1 MIRFTINGQ
10 QVKGEEGEMVL
21 HVARRYG
28 FKIPAHCHHD
38 GLEPFGACRLCVV
51 EITHK
56 SWKGW
61 KGLVTSCL
69 YPIEEGLEV
78 TTDNPEIFET
88 RKVLADL
95 LLARCPDSPEVQA
108 IAADHGI
115 SKTSYAEHPDR
126 PLCTL
131 CTLCVRACEAIGA
144 NAIGTTMRGA
154 IRAIGTP
161 FDLPPDAC
169 VGCGTCARIC
179 PTHAIEWSEDQNAR
193 HIWKRDFPLLHCE
206 VCGKPMLTEAHR
218 NLVAERSGLDHG
230 YFSRCDQCKR
240 DEMAKLFSQT
250 TR

>member
-1 MIRFTINGQ
+1 MITFWINGQ
-10 QVKGEEGEMVL
+10 QVKGEPGEMVL
-21 HVARRYG
+21 GVARRYG
-28 FKIPAHCHHD
+28 IAIPAHCHHD

-61 KGLVTSCL
+61 KGQVTSCL

-78 TTDNPEIFET
+78 TTDNPEIYET
-88 RKVLADL
+88 RKVLTDL
-95 LLARCPDSPEVQA
+95 LLARCPDAPEVQRM
-108 IAADHGI
+108 AAEYGI
-115 SKTSYAEHPDR
+115 QKSSYAERPER

-144 NAIGTTMRGA
+144 NAIGTTMRGTL
-154 IRAIGTP
+154 RVVGTP

-179 PTHAIEWSEDQNAR
+179 PTDAIPMSDSATER
-193 HIWKRDFPLLHCE
+193 TIWQRSFPFIRCD
-206 VCGKPMLTEAHR
+206 VCGKPTITEAHR
-218 NLVAERSGLDHG
+218 DLLVKKNGLAPS
-230 YFSRCDQCKR
+230 YYTRCDQCKR
-240 DEMAKLFSQT
+240 DEMAKTFAQV